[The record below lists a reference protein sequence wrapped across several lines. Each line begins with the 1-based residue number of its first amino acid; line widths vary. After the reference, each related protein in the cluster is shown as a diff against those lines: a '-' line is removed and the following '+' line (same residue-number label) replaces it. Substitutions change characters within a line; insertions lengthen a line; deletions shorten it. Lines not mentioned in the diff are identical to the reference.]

1 MRKRFFKLFAASLAI
16 FVLSSAVYAQSGQ
29 QAAQVKRDLDG
40 VWNRGG
46 GLRTLSDP
54 PPPMTPAGQ
63 TKFNANKPSYNR
75 PSSPRAIPP
84 AQGNDPTGRCDP
96 LGLVRSIF
104 AFRPVEFVTLPNRII
119 QFFEW
124 NHVWRT
130 IWTDGRKLP
139 TDPDLTWYG
148 YSVGHWEG
156 DTLVVDTIGLDDRIW
171 LDQYGDP
178 FTSDMKVQ
186 ERWRRV
192 NNTLELNMT
201 ITDPATYTKP
211 WVSDKIIWT
220 SRPNQ
225 DLREEI
231 CAPIDEQFF
240 NENLRNPA
248 GGKVQK

>member
-1 MRKRFFKLFAASLAI
+1 MSKCFLKLFAAALAM
-16 FVLSSAVYAQSGQ
+16 FVLSSVVYAQSGQ
-29 QAAQVKRDLDG
+29 PAQMRRDLDG
-40 VWNRGG
+40 IWNRGG

-54 PPPMTPAGQ
+54 PPAMTPAGKA
-63 TKFNANKPSYNR
+63 KFEANKPSYNR

-84 AQGNDPTGRCDP
+84 ALGNDPAGRCDP

-104 AFRPVEFVTLPNRII
+104 AFRPVEFVTLPNRIV

-156 DTLVVDTIGLDDRIW
+156 DTLVVDTIGLDDRTW

-178 FTSDMKVQ
+178 FTSDIKVQ

-211 WVSDKIIWT
+211 WVSDKIVWT
-220 SRPNQ
+220 LRTNQ
-225 DLREEI
+225 ELREEV

-248 GGKVQK
+248 GGKQK

>member
-1 MRKRFFKLFAASLAI
+1 
-16 FVLSSAVYAQSGQ
+16 
-29 QAAQVKRDLDG
+29 
-40 VWNRGG
+40 
-46 GLRTLSDP
+46 
-54 PPPMTPAGQ
+54 
-63 TKFNANKPSYNR
+63 
-75 PSSPRAIPP
+75 
-84 AQGNDPTGRCDP
+84 
-96 LGLVRSIF
+96 VRSIF

-124 NHVWRT
+124 NHVWRR